1 MCFDY
6 STMATIRLT
15 VLSSIKE
22 QDGRLPIL
30 VCISQKK
37 DRAYIKTEFLLDD
50 IAEFDN
56 GKVVYRKDA
65 SIMNKRVQFV
75 FSQYKEKFDSIENM
89 EYFSAL
95 QIKQIIISKERPS
108 HISFLEFWKKRISE
122 FREEDRENYAKMNE
136 ETIRLF
142 TLSEGD
148 VPIPALNTLMIEHFK
163 KWMIKKGYSNGN
175 IGLRLTH
182 LKARINE
189 LIKAGTLK
197 QDVHPF
203 AYTKIP
209 TAEPKECDLTLEEFR
224 RIRNTEVEGKRMNL
238 GKDML
243 LLSFYL
249 CGINLKDLLA
259 VNLSGDIL
267 TFERQKTLHAKTGKS
282 VITIPI
288 HSEAKAIINKYINKK
303 GMLDLGYS
311 YTYSNL
317 QKYINLC
324 MRTLKD
330 YLGIKQT
337 LCFYS
342 ARKTFAQFA
351 SELGIPD
358 GVIDYC
364 LGHSDKSKG
373 IIRYYTKVKQ
383 KQAEIAINRVI
394 DYVNNPER
402 YKDYI
407 EMRADI
413 MMMKG

>member
-1 MCFDY
+1 
-6 STMATIRLT
+6 MATIRLT

-37 DRAYIKTEFLLDD
+37 QRAYIKTTFLLDD
-50 IAEFDN
+50 IAEFEN
-56 GKVVYRKDA
+56 GKVAYRKDA
-65 SIMNKRVQFV
+65 SVMNKRLEFV
-75 FSQYKEKFDSIENM
+75 FSQYKDKFDSIENI
-89 EYFSAL
+89 EYLSAM

-108 HISFLEFWKKRISE
+108 HISFLEYWKKRVGE
-122 FREEDRENYAKMNE
+122 FKKEGRESYAKMNE
-136 ETIRLF
+136 ETIRIF
-142 TLSEGD
+142 TIAEGD
-148 VPIPALNTLMIEHFK
+148 VPIPAINTIMIEHFK
-163 KWMIKKGYSNGN
+163 KWMMRKGYANGN

-189 LIKAGTLK
+189 LIKAGILK

-209 TAEPKECDLTLEEFR
+209 TAEPKECDLTIEEFQ
-224 RIRNTEVEGKRMNL
+224 RIRNTELEGKRISL

-249 CGINLKDLLA
+249 CGINLKDLLS
-259 VNLSGDIL
+259 VNLSSDIL
-267 TFERQKTLHAKTGKS
+267 SFERTKSLHAKTGKAN
-282 VITIPI
+282 ITIPI
-288 HSEAKAIINKYINKK
+288 HPEARAIINKYINKK

-324 MRTLKD
+324 MRELKD
-330 YLGIKQT
+330 RLGIKQT

-358 GVIDYC
+358 GVI
-364 LGHSDKSKG
+364 
-373 IIRYYTKVKQ
+373 
-383 KQAEIAINRVI
+383 
-394 DYVNNPER
+394 
-402 YKDYI
+402 
-407 EMRADI
+407 
-413 MMMKG
+413 

>member
-15 VLSSIKE
+15 VLSSVKE

-65 SIMNKRVQFV
+65 GIMNKRVQFV

-122 FREEDRENYAKMNE
+122 FREEGRENYAKMNE

>member
-1 MCFDY
+1 
-6 STMATIRLT
+6 MATIRLT

-37 DRAYIKTEFLLDD
+37 SRAYIKTEFLLDD

-65 SIMNKRVQFV
+65 GIMNRRLEFV
-75 FSQYKEKFDSIENM
+75 FSQYKEKFDSIDDIG
-89 EYFSAL
+89 YFSAL
-95 QIKQIIISKERPS
+95 QIKQIITSKDRPS

-122 FREEDRENYAKMNE
+122 FREEGRESYAKMNE
-136 ETIRLF
+136 ETIRIF
-142 TLSEGD
+142 TIAEGD
-148 VPIPALNTLMIEHFK
+148 VPIPAINTLMIEHFK
-163 KWMIKKGYSNGN
+163 KWMTKKGYANGN

-182 LKARINE
+182 LKARVNE
-189 LIKAGTLK
+189 LIKAGVLK

-209 TAEPKECDLTLEEFR
+209 TAEPKECDLSIDEFR
-224 RIRNTEVEGKRMNL
+224 RIRNTEVDGKRMNL

-249 CGINLKDLLA
+249 CGINLKDLLS
-259 VNLSGDIL
+259 VNLSGEIL
-267 TFERQKTLHAKTGKS
+267 SFERCKTLNAKTGKA

-303 GMLDLGYS
+303 GLLDLGYS

-317 QKYINLC
+317 QKYINFC
-324 MRTLKD
+324 MRELKE

-373 IIRYYTKVKQ
+373 IIRFYTKVKK

-394 DYVNNPER
+394 DYTNNPEK
-402 YKDYI
+402 YTEFL